1 MVGGD
6 LDGEERGEGLD
17 AGGVGGG
24 AESDAEGVKD
34 AGLRLGWLVQATGK
48 TSRLRFETE

>member
-1 MVGGD
+1 MGGD

-24 AESDAEGVKD
+24 AEGDAEGVED
-34 AGLRLGWLVQATGK
+34 AGLCLGWLVQAIGRR
-48 TSRLRFETE
+48 SRLRFETE